1 MRRALVIAVAIVA
14 SVVTAAAQDW
24 IEYTDRAERFMIN
37 FPGQPTVRNGT
48 WESQRDDALPTRVYT
63 AQAGQ
68 QRYTLTVVNLATVA
82 QPSDVKGSVAWAA
95 WQFRQRGGR
104 ITYDAYAQSDRIEG
118 HELHVANADK
128 TQTWVAIYM
137 LARRMYI
144 LEAIVPPN
152 SPGAVHYLQSL
163 IVLDEKGER
172 IRYEIDSDGNRTK
185 RTTNFGDQ

>member
-1 MRRALVIAVAIVA
+1 MKRAIAVSVAIVV
-14 SVVTAAAQDW
+14 SVVPALAQDW

-37 FPGQPTVRNGT
+37 FPGQPTVRAAT
-48 WESQRDDALPTRVYT
+48 WESQRDDALPARVYS
-63 AQAGQ
+63 AQAGA
-68 QRYTLTVVNLATVA
+68 QRYTLTVVNLAAIV

-118 HELHVANADK
+118 HELHITNADN

-144 LEAIVPPN
+144 LEAVVPPN

-163 IVLDEKGER
+163 IVLDDKGER

-185 RTTNFGDQ
+185 RTMNFGDQ